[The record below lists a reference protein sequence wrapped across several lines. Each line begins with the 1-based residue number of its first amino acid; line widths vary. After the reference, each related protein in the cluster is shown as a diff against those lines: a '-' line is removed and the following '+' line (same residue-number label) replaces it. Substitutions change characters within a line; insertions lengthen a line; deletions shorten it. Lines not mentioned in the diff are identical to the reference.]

1 MALPFVPS
9 LFSVEM
15 GLEPV
20 VEIFVVESFRCSRF
34 DMRFRQFVFL
44 VVAIQGDPLFGRQ
57 ERIF

>member
-1 MALPFVPS
+1 
-9 LFSVEM
+9 M